1 MHAPLHCI
9 SHVAALCVGLH
20 VGMGSPAT
28 AQGLSPARI
37 FPDHYEQTIRGITVH
52 LPKSYARFVFGN
64 YGFAIQAYADDMR
77 PYKPTSVPDGSP
89 VQLSDTITVSVG
101 EQRRFTGHDWVR
113 RGIIIRAEGQ
123 SHVPAEQADRLDGP
137 NGPPVPQGLTYH
149 RALPASVPNST
160 RREDLFVPDEP
171 RLDLNGTPLPE
182 AIFCASVHDLFLPY
196 RAPSQRY
203 QLSCTWMLVWRDL
216 EVSMQVDRR
225 YLADWRGFR
234 TRVLALLEG
243 FVVAGPP
250 EAGPPEDPV
259 IFKQ

>member
-1 MHAPLHCI
+1 MYAYLSCLG
-9 SHVAALCVGLH
+9 HVAALCVGLH
-20 VGMGSPAT
+20 VGIASPAA

-64 YGFAIQAYADDMR
+64 YGFDIQAYADDLR
-77 PYKPTSVPDGSP
+77 PYKPTSVPDGARTE
-89 VQLSDTITVSVG
+89 LSDTITVAVG
-101 EQRRFTGHDWVR
+101 GQRRFPGHDWVR

-123 SHVPAEQADRLDGP
+123 NHVPAEQADRLDGP
-137 NGPPVPQGLTYH
+137 NGPLVPQGLTYY
-149 RALPASVPNST
+149 RALPASIPNST

-171 RLDLNGTPLPE
+171 RLDLAGTPLPE

-203 QLSCTWMLVWRDL
+203 QLRCMWMLVWRDL
-216 EVSMQVDRR
+216 EVSVLVDRG

-234 TRVLALLEG
+234 TRVLTLLES
-243 FVVAGPP
+243 FVVTGPA
-250 EAGPPEDPV
+250 EAGPPEDPIV
-259 IFKQ
+259 VKQ